1 MGVMAIHQFAGTN
14 AILLQTNDIIS
25 QMQGFALTPRQGT
38 ILIGFWN
45 FFAAS
50 CSLYSAKAFSR
61 RALLAGG
68 HTLIGVF
75 LLLFGLLNQL
85 GMPTFAFGAMLA
97 FLFVVQTTD
106 TAVTW
111 LYCTEV
117 AVDVALGFVGVFGYF
132 CVFILTFA
140 IKPMEDSFLGLAG
153 TFYVFG
159 ADQLFS
165 GLWAYFYLKETSGG
179 LTDKQKKELYVPSDL
194 LANTESL
201 L

>member
-1 MGVMAIHQFAGTN
+1 MSKKFRKGSYLAMTVMAIHQLAGTQ
-14 AILLQTNDIIS
+14 AIMLQTNDIIS
-25 QMQGFALTPRQGT
+25 QMKGFALTPREGT

-61 RALLAGG
+61 RTMLAGG
-68 HTLIGVF
+68 HTLIGIF
-75 LLLFGLLNQL
+75 LILFGLLNQL
-85 GMPTFAFGAMLA
+85 GKPTYAFGAMLG

-132 CVFILTFA
+132 LVFLITYS

-159 ADQLFS
+159 AD
-165 GLWAYFYLKETSGG
+165 
-179 LTDKQKKELYVPSDL
+179 
-194 LANTESL
+194 
-201 L
+201 